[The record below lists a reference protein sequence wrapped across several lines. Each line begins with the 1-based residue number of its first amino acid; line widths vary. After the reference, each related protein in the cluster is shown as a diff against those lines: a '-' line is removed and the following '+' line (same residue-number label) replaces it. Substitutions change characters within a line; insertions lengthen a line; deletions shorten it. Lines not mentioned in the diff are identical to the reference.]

1 MSGNWMGSGVPR
13 TRIGTLWDA
22 DTAGRSLTHYDTV
35 QVPHGLFYRPPSNA
49 PYQSRIQWRDLRTSA
64 FPGGP
69 ALRVSGAGVSQPTTS
84 QEGPGYSWPCL
95 LSFPGPLQVIWKW
108 QWLDASW
115 CLWSAPQEGT
125 CQTISLFI
133 PSSWSLER
141 GSVSVQ
147 LGMSVKSATWYFRRK

>member
-22 DTAGRSLTHYDTV
+22 DTAGRSLTQYDTV
-35 QVPHGLFYRPPSNA
+35 QVPHGLFLQTPFRCTVSVKGPVEGPDLCI
-49 PYQSRIQWRDLRTSA
+49 SRWASSE
-64 FPGGP
+64 G
-69 ALRVSGAGVSQPTTS
+69 VWAGVSQPTTS

-125 CQTISLFI
+125 CQTISL
-133 PSSWSLER
+133 WSPFYSFFL
-141 GSVSVQ
+141 VS
-147 LGMSVKSATWYFRRK
+147 